1 MRRYARLVTFLHSS
15 SQPHSVSRRQGQ
27 LSVWYSGTHGVTV
40 VTVVV
45 DRDCVTACTKTF
57 RGENRIC
64 MFADAPSPPHPRTS
78 AVAGVV
84 ETLRGVGEE
93 SRAAVRKVE
102 KLAVRAVG
110 APLSKRAPAV
120 GAHVQTLAGAGKKL
134 TVTLQQIPEC
144 AVRCVAA
151 ACHPAPAAILRTFHT
166 VFLHIDTHEFSAQV
180 YYLWHNIIFFRL
192 NILFALP
199 HPADISGT
207 PCPHILHNVSATESG
222 EREKER
228 QAHHLSPYMYV
239 HKQE

>member
-1 MRRYARLVTFLHSS
+1 M
-15 SQPHSVSRRQGQ
+15 
-27 LSVWYSGTHGVTV
+27 WYSGTHGVPV

-45 DRDCVTACTKTF
+45 ERDCVTAGTKTF

-64 MFADAPSPPHPRTS
+64 LFADAPSPPHPRTS

-93 SRAAVRKVE
+93 SRTAVRKVE

-134 TVTLQQIPEC
+134 TVILQQIPEC

-151 ACHPAPAAILRTFHT
+151 ACHPAPAAVLRTFHT
-166 VFLHIDTHEFSAQV
+166 VLLHIDTQQFPAQV
-180 YYLWHNIIFFRL
+180 YYLWHKFFRIYIVL
-192 NILFALP
+192 SLAFIKDCVQYPLVCFSDSVA
-199 HPADISGT
+199 ISRM
-207 PCPHILHNVSATESG
+207 VSAIG
-222 EREKER
+222 MAR
-228 QAHHLSPYMYV
+228 
-239 HKQE
+239 

>member
-1 MRRYARLVTFLHSS
+1 MYSS
-15 SQPHSVSRRQGQ
+15 SQPHCVSRRQGPM
-27 LSVWYSGTHGVTV
+27 SVWHSGTHGVPV
-40 VTVVV
+40 VTVVAE
-45 DRDCVTACTKTF
+45 RDCVTAGTKTF

-64 MFADAPSPPHPRTS
+64 LFADAPSPPHPRTA

-93 SRAAVRKVE
+93 ARAAVLKVE

-134 TVTLQQIPEC
+134 TVILQQIPEC

-151 ACHPAPAAILRTFHT
+151 PCHPAPATVLRTFHT
-166 VFLHIDTHEFSAQV
+166 VLLHIDTHEFPAQV

-192 NILFALP
+192 NIPFALP
-199 HPADISGT
+199 HTADISGT
-207 PCPHILHNVSATESG
+207 PCPRILHNVSATEGG

-228 QAHHLSPYMYV
+228 HAHHLSPELYV
-239 HKQE
+239 HKQERFWL